1 MNSEDIQKKNLSQ
14 NSQRKPWS
22 ESDRATELTAHTS
35 LLKCRQLTL
44 GYGSKDLVR
53 DLDYDINA
61 GDYLC
66 IVGRNGSG
74 KTTFLRGIAGLLKPK
89 SGVIEL
95 CDGLS
100 RNQIGYL
107 PQMTIVQKD
116 FPASVEEIVLSAF
129 QGKHRLL
136 PFYRKAHRDRAMECM
151 ALTRTESL
159 AKSCFRELSGGQKQR
174 VLLARAL
181 CAAERLLLLDEPV
194 TGLDPE
200 STETMYRIIEE
211 LHQKGMTVVMVT
223 HDVDTALDDATRVL
237 DFNTISTK
245 EK

>member
-1 MNSEDIQKKNLSQ
+1 MVLI
-14 NSQRKPWS
+14 
-22 ESDRATELTAHTS
+22 
-35 LLKCRQLTL
+35 KCRQLTL
-44 GYGSKDLVR
+44 GYGNKDIVS
-53 DLDYDINA
+53 DFDYDIDA

-74 KTTFLRGIAGLLKPK
+74 KTTLLRGISGLLSPK
-89 SGVIEL
+89 SGSIEL
-95 CDGLS
+95 CDGLT

-107 PQMTIVQKD
+107 PQMTTVQKD

-129 QGKHRLL
+129 QGKKGIF
-136 PFYRKAHRDRAMECM
+136 PFYTRAHRERAMECM

-159 AKSCFRELSGGQKQR
+159 RKACFRELSGGQRQR

-200 STETMYRIIEE
+200 STESMYKIISD
-211 LHQKGMTVVMVT
+211 LNMNGMTIVMVT
-223 HDVDTALDDATRVL
+223 HDLEAANKEASRIL
-237 DFNTISTK
+237 DFNPI
-245 EK
+245 EDRRN

>member
-1 MNSEDIQKKNLSQ
+1 MNSDDIQKKNLSQ
-14 NSQRKPWS
+14 NSQREPQ
-22 ESDRATELTAHTS
+22 ATELTAHTS

-44 GYGSKDLVR
+44 GYGNKDLVR
-53 DLDYDINA
+53 DLDYDVNA

-107 PQMTIVQKD
+107 PQMTVVQKD

-159 AKSCFRELSGGQKQR
+159 AKSCFRELSGGPKA
-174 VLLARAL
+174 ARTFSEGPVRRRAP
-181 CAAERLLLLDEPV
+181 AAPR
-194 TGLDPE
+194 
-200 STETMYRIIEE
+200 
-211 LHQKGMTVVMVT
+211 
-223 HDVDTALDDATRVL
+223 
-237 DFNTISTK
+237 
-245 EK
+245 

>member
-1 MNSEDIQKKNLSQ
+1 MN
-14 NSQRKPWS
+14 
-22 ESDRATELTAHTS
+22 ELIP
-35 LLKCRQLTL
+35 LIKCRQLTL

-53 DLDYDINA
+53 DLDYDVNV

-66 IVGRNGSG
+66 IIGRNGSG
-74 KTTFLRGIAGLLKPK
+74 KTTFLRGLSGLLSPK
-89 SGVIEL
+89 SGSIEL
-95 CDGLS
+95 CEGLKRS
-100 RNQIGYL
+100 EIGYL
-107 PQMTIVQKD
+107 PQMTLVQRD

-136 PFYRKAHRDRAMECM
+136 PFYGRARRERAMECM

-159 AKSCFRELSGGQKQR
+159 RKSCFRELSGGQKQR

-200 STETMYRIIEE
+200 SSETMYRAFKD
-211 LHQKGMTVVMVT
+211 LHKKGMTIVMVT
-223 HDVDTALDDATRVL
+223 HDVDAALDNATRVMNF
-237 DFNTISTK
+237 DQISVK
-245 EK
+245 GK

>member
-1 MNSEDIQKKNLSQ
+1 MLKGSSGKKMSEKKTLI
-14 NSQRKPWS
+14 
-22 ESDRATELTAHTS
+22 
-35 LLKCRQLTL
+35 KCRQLAL
-44 GYGSKDLVR
+44 GYGSKDIVR
-53 DLDYDINA
+53 DLDYDINV

-74 KTTFLRGIAGLLKPK
+74 KTTFLRGLAGLLSPK
-89 SGVIEL
+89 AGSIEL
-95 CDGLS
+95 CDGLQ
-100 RNQIGYL
+100 RNEIGFL
-107 PQMTIVQKD
+107 PQMTVVQKD

-129 QGKHRLL
+129 QGKFRLL
-136 PFYRKAHRDRAMECM
+136 PFYRRAQRERAMECM

-200 STETMYRIIEE
+200 STETMYHIIEE
-211 LHQKGMTVVMVT
+211 LHKKGMTIIMVT
-223 HDVDTALDDATRVL
+223 HDVDTALDDANRVM
-237 DFNTISTK
+237 DFNDISVK
-245 EK
+245 GK

>member
-1 MNSEDIQKKNLSQ
+1 MVLI
-14 NSQRKPWS
+14 
-22 ESDRATELTAHTS
+22 
-35 LLKCRQLTL
+35 KCRQLTL
-44 GYGSKDLVR
+44 GYGNKDIVS
-53 DLDYDINA
+53 DFDYDINA

-74 KTTFLRGIAGLLKPK
+74 KTTLLRGISGLLSPK
-89 SGVIEL
+89 SGSIEL
-95 CDGLS
+95 CDGLT

-107 PQMTIVQKD
+107 PQITNVQKD

-129 QGKHRLL
+129 QGKKGLL
-136 PFYRKAHRDRAMECM
+136 PFYKRAHRDRAMECM

-159 AKSCFRELSGGQKQR
+159 AKSCFRELSGGQRQR

-194 TGLDPE
+194 TGLDPGA
-200 STETMYRIIEE
+200 TETMYRISEE

>member
-1 MNSEDIQKKNLSQ
+1 MIGENGQ
-14 NSQRKPWS
+14 NK
-22 ESDRATELTAHTS
+22 

-53 DLDYDINA
+53 DLDYDVNV

-74 KTTFLRGIAGLLKPK
+74 KTTFLRGLAGLLKPK
-89 SGVIEL
+89 SGNIEL
-95 CDGLS
+95 CDGLRRS
-100 RNQIGYL
+100 QIGYL
-107 PQMTIVQKD
+107 PQMTLVQKD

-136 PFYRKAHRDRAMECM
+136 PFYRAAHREAAMEAM

-200 STETMYRIIEE
+200 SAETMYRIIED
-211 LHQKGMTVVMVT
+211 LHQKGMTVIMVT
-223 HDVDTALDDATRVL
+223 HDVDTALGKASRVM
-237 DFNTISTK
+237 DFNAISVK
-245 EK
+245 GK

>member
-1 MNSEDIQKKNLSQ
+1 MNDFTPLI
-14 NSQRKPWS
+14 
-22 ESDRATELTAHTS
+22 
-35 LLKCRQLTL
+35 KCRQLTL
-44 GYGSKDLVR
+44 GYGNKDLVR
-53 DLDYDINA
+53 DLDYDVNV

-74 KTTFLRGIAGLLKPK
+74 KTTFLRGIAGLLAPK
-89 SGVIEL
+89 SGNIEF
-95 CDGLS
+95 CDGLQ

-107 PQMTIVQKD
+107 PQMTVVQKD

-129 QGKHRLL
+129 QGKFRLL
-136 PFYRKAHRDRAMECM
+136 PFYKKAQRERAMECM

-159 AKSCFRELSGGQKQR
+159 RKSCFRELSGGQKQR

-211 LHQKGMTVVMVT
+211 LHRKGMTVVMVT
-223 HDVDTALDDATRVL
+223 HDVDTALDDASRVMNF
-237 DFNTISTK
+237 DQISTK
-245 EK
+245 GK

>member
-1 MNSEDIQKKNLSQ
+1 MIGENGQ
-14 NSQRKPWS
+14 NK
-22 ESDRATELTAHTS
+22 

-53 DLDYDINA
+53 DLDYDVNV

-74 KTTFLRGIAGLLKPK
+74 KTTFLRGLAGLLKPK
-89 SGVIEL
+89 SGSIEL
-95 CDGLS
+95 CDGLRRS
-100 RNQIGYL
+100 QIGYL
-107 PQMTIVQKD
+107 PQMTLVQKD

-136 PFYRKAHRDRAMECM
+136 PFYRAAHREAAMEAM

-200 STETMYRIIEE
+200 SAETMYRIIKD

-223 HDVDTALDDATRVL
+223 HDVDTALGDASRVM
-237 DFNTISTK
+237 DFNTISVK
-245 EK
+245 GK

>member
-1 MNSEDIQKKNLSQ
+1 MNETKALI
-14 NSQRKPWS
+14 
-22 ESDRATELTAHTS
+22 
-35 LLKCRQLTL
+35 KCRQLTL

-53 DLDYDINA
+53 DLDYDVNV

-66 IVGRNGSG
+66 IIGRNGSG
-74 KTTFLRGIAGLLKPK
+74 KTTFLRGLSGLLSPR
-89 SGVIEL
+89 SGSIEF
-95 CDGLS
+95 CDGLQRS
-100 RNQIGYL
+100 EIGFL
-107 PQMTIVQKD
+107 PQMTVVQKD

-129 QGKHRLL
+129 QGKHHLL
-136 PFYRKAHRDRAMECM
+136 PFYRRAQRDRAMECM

-200 STETMYRIIEE
+200 STETMYRIIED

-223 HDVDTALDDATRVL
+223 HDVDTALDDANRVM
-237 DFNTISTK
+237 DFNDISVK
-245 EK
+245 GK

>member
-1 MNSEDIQKKNLSQ
+1 MNDLIPLI
-14 NSQRKPWS
+14 
-22 ESDRATELTAHTS
+22 
-35 LLKCRQLTL
+35 KCRQLTL

-53 DLDYDINA
+53 DLDYDVNV

-66 IVGRNGSG
+66 IIGRNGSG

-89 SGVIEL
+89 SGDIEL
-95 CDGLS
+95 CEGLKRS
-100 RNQIGYL
+100 EIGYL
-107 PQMTIVQKD
+107 PQMTLVQRD

-129 QGKHRLL
+129 QGKFRLL
-136 PFYRKAHRDRAMECM
+136 PFYGRPQRERAMECM

-159 AKSCFRELSGGQKQR
+159 RKSCFRELSGGQKQR

-200 STETMYRIIEE
+200 STETMYRVIND
-211 LHQKGMTVVMVT
+211 LHKKGMTIVMVT
-223 HDVDTALDDATRVL
+223 HDVDSALDDATRVMNF
-237 DFNTISTK
+237 DQISVK
-245 EK
+245 GK